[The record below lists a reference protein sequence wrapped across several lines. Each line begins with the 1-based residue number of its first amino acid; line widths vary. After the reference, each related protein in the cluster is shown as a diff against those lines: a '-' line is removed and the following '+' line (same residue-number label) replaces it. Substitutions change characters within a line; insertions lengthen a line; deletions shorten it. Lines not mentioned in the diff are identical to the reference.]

1 MAEKTRLLVV
11 GVDGAT
17 WSVIKPN
24 LDKLPY
30 FAKLMREGK
39 HKSLIV
45 KEQVLSPSLWA
56 TIFSGKTL
64 EEHKH
69 SNFVIDGKLQV
80 RDDIKVPFVWDLLEE
95 KGIDVKALQIPF
107 IMPPYNFKCEY
118 MPIGYGASKNLN
130 ELEQDTDAITEK
142 ALGILKQ
149 NPEIFIVVFSALDKV
164 QHFHWGEELVLGWY
178 KKIDTALGM
187 LMGHAEKII
196 VVSDHG
202 FCARGEAKVQTLPEM
217 SADGEKLKGD
227 HHEEAILITKNVN
240 YEIREHKGVF
250 SAIMHEMGA

>member
-1 MAEKTRLLVV
+1 MTKLLVV
-11 GVDGAT
+11 GVDGAA

-45 KEQVLSPSLWA
+45 REQVLSPSLWA

-64 EEHKH
+64 EEHGH
-69 SNFVIDGKLQV
+69 SNFVIDGKLQT
-80 RDDIKVPFVWDLLEE
+80 RDDVNVRFAWDALDG
-95 KGIDVKALQIPF
+95 KFDVKALQVPF

-142 ALGILKQ
+142 ALGILKE
-149 NPEIFIVVFSALDKV
+149 NPDLFIVVYSALDKV

-187 LMGHAEKII
+187 LMKYAEKII

-202 FCARGEAKVQTLPEM
+202 FCARGEAKVQTLPEI

-227 HHEEAILITKNVN
+227 HHEEAILITRNIN
-240 YEIREHKGVF
+240 YEIKEHKDVF
-250 SAIMHEMGA
+250 NAIMNEMGAQ

>member
-1 MAEKTRLLVV
+1 MTELLVV
-11 GVDGAT
+11 GVDGAA

-64 EEHKH
+64 AEHKH
-69 SNFVIDGKLQV
+69 SNFVIDGKLQT
-80 RDDIKVPFVWDLLEE
+80 RDDIKVKFVWDALDG
-95 KGIDVKALQIPF
+95 KFDVKALQVPF
-107 IMPPYNFKCEY
+107 IMPPYNFNCEY
-118 MPIGYGASKNLN
+118 LPIGYGASKNLN

-142 ALGILKQ
+142 ALGILKG
-149 NPEIFIVVFSALDKV
+149 NPDLFIVVFSALDKV
-164 QHFHWGEELVLGWY
+164 QHFHWGEGLVLGWY
-178 KKIDTALGM
+178 RKIDTALGM
-187 LMGHAEKII
+187 LMKYAGKII

-202 FCARGEAKVQTLPEM
+202 FCARGDAKVQTLPEI

-227 HHEEAILITKNVN
+227 HHEEAILITKNIN
-240 YEIREHKGVF
+240 YEINEHKDVF
-250 SAIMHEMGA
+250 GAIMHEMGAQ